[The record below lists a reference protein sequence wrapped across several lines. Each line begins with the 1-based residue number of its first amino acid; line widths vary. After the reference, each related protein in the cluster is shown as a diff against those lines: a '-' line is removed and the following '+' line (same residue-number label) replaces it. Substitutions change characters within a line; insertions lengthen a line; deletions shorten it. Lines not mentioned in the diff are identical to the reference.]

1 LNNRGQFSIIAAL
14 LVGVILI
21 ATVIVTYSSIR
32 NTAVRD
38 QPPIQSAID
47 ETNFAIKQI
56 LGFTVGYYGSVL
68 QITGNSTYAKSLATN
83 YFQSGLVNVANMH
96 PEWGTS
102 FNVSN
107 MDLHTFWFTNAS
119 YSSGIL
125 AVTYNLTRLGIS
137 GIAYETSCKL
147 GVQVMNTT
155 GSQAFLNVAKDDD
168 EPLINL
174 GKQNF
179 KFYRYQNS
187 TSTWELTNQN
197 ITLIAYAN
205 GTYQIDLP
213 PEIDPNSYIVQ
224 IEDPRG
230 IIVVASSYSRYTCEL
245 TWMSQSPTRYAVT
258 ASTPEITGSP
268 DNNYTTVGKGS
279 TCEVTNYQGGM
290 GAIKQVYFNI
300 TYCGN
305 VSGTLAWAYKLD
317 AGTWNTISTLT
328 QGGNTSSPKTA
339 TYNATNL
346 RASWTWNN
354 LNTTGIQFQN
364 NGGSG
369 NDDAFVDAMYVTLVV
384 DIPDFST
391 IPNETIMVE
400 LLQNGTM
407 RWLGQNLQLTTQA
420 KPLPPI
426 SVKSIHVNQTING
439 VNSEVPFQIEDWASE
454 YRIPLG
460 LANNA
465 SVFSGR
471 NMLVF
476 LATPRASKV
485 TIWWNGSD
493 AAVQTPYAY
502 QNRYF
507 TGDDPGNARLTN
519 GILTLRFQ
527 SGFQVNSTVNSSS
540 TVATFMRINTE
551 NSTYGSGLS
560 YTITNGVVR
569 DVIHQEAEWNTDLES
584 GGAKDCPN
592 LYAHIVLT
600 LPANATYYTYQ
611 LRLMFVQ
618 SQQKRNITDLSLIL
632 LKSLTGTMQ
641 TENGTSNSFPTV
653 SNGTGV
659 FYNYSASTWAHHWC
673 QSISGTKGAGIMFTD
688 SSNHN
693 LYTFDAI
700 AGNKTGAVRT
710 DATAKIIEILPVTL
724 TPANFTY
731 ALDTIWYGAVITFD
745 GTTPIYKENGS
756 IKTGL
761 WMFVEYPPTVTVS
774 TET

>member
-1 LNNRGQFSIIAAL
+1 MNNRGQFTIIAAL
-14 LVGVILI
+14 LVAVVLI

-68 QITGNSTYAKSLATN
+68 QVTGNSTYAKELARN
-83 YFQSGLVNVANMH
+83 YLQSGLVNIASMH

-102 FNVSN
+102 FNVSSS
-107 MDLHTFWFTNAS
+107 DLYTYWFTNAS
-119 YSSGIL
+119 YSTGELGIM
-125 AVTYNLTRLGIS
+125 YNLTGLGIS

-147 GVQVMNTT
+147 GVQIMNTT
-155 GSQAFLNVAKDDD
+155 GSQAFLSATKDDD

-245 TWMSQSPTRYAVT
+245 TWTH
-258 ASTPEITGSP
+258 
-268 DNNYTTVGKGS
+268 
-279 TCEVTNYQGGM
+279 
-290 GAIKQVYFNI
+290 
-300 TYCGN
+300 
-305 VSGTLAWAYKLD
+305 
-317 AGTWNTISTLT
+317 
-328 QGGNTSSPKTA
+328 
-339 TYNATNL
+339 
-346 RASWTWNN
+346 
-354 LNTTGIQFQN
+354 
-364 NGGSG
+364 
-369 NDDAFVDAMYVTLVV
+369 
-384 DIPDFST
+384 DFST

-460 LANNA
+460 LTNNA
-465 SVFSGR
+465 SVFSSR

-476 LATPRASKV
+476 LVTPRTSKV

-493 AAVQTPYAY
+493 TTVQTPYAY
-502 QNRYF
+502 QNKYF
-507 TGDDPGNARLTN
+507 TGDDPTNAKLTN

-527 SGFQVNSTVNSSS
+527 SGFQVNSTVNGSS

-569 DVIHQEAEWNTDLES
+569 DVIHQEAEWNTDLGG

-600 LPANATYYTYQ
+600 LPANTTYYTYQ
-611 LRLMFVQ
+611 SRLMFVQ

-641 TENGTSNSFPTV
+641 TENGTLSGFPAV
-653 SNGTGV
+653 VNGTGV
-659 FYNYSASTWAHHWC
+659 FHNYSASTWAHHWC
-673 QSISGTKGAGIMFTD
+673 QSISGTKGAGLMFTD
-688 SSNHN
+688 SSNYD
-693 LYTFDAI
+693 LYTFDTI
-700 AGNKTGAVRT
+700 AGNKTGAIRA
-710 DATAKIIEILPVTL
+710 DSTAKIIQLLPVTL

-731 ALDTIWYGAVITFD
+731 ALDKIWYGAIVTFD
-745 GTTPIYKENGS
+745 GTTPIYKEDGS

>member
-125 AVTYNLTRLGIS
+125 AVTYNLTGLGIS

-155 GSQAFLNVAKDDD
+155 GSQAFLNVAKDED

-258 ASTPEITGSP
+258 ASTPEITGLP
-268 DNNYTTVGKGS
+268 DGNYKTVGKNNM
-279 TCEVTNYQGGM
+279 CEVTDYQGGI

-300 TYCGN
+300 TYYGN
-305 VSGTLAWAYKLD
+305 VSGTLAWAYRLD
-317 AGTWNTISTLT
+317 AGTLNTIGALA
-328 QGGNTSSPKTA
+328 QGGSAASPKTA

-346 RASWTWNN
+346 RTSWTWSN
-354 LNTTGIQFQN
+354 LNATDIQFQN

-369 NDDAFVDAMYVTLVV
+369 NDDAFVDSMYVTLVV

-407 RWLGQNLQLTTQA
+407 RWLGQNLQLTTQT

-465 SVFSGR
+465 SVFSSR

-493 AAVQTPYAY
+493 AAMQTPYAY

-507 TGDDPGNARLTN
+507 TGDDPGNAKLTN

-540 TVATFMRINTE
+540 TIATFMRINTE
-551 NSTYGSGLS
+551 DSTYGSNLS

-569 DVIHQEAEWNTDLES
+569 DVIHQEAEWNTSLGG

-632 LKSLTGTMQ
+632 LKSLTGITQ
-641 TENGTSNSFPTV
+641 TENGTANSFPTV

-731 ALDTIWYGAVITFD
+731 ALDTIWYGAVVTFD

-774 TET
+774 TGS

>member
-1 LNNRGQFSIIAAL
+1 MNNRGQFSIIAAL

-155 GSQAFLNVAKDDD
+155 GSQAFLSATKDDD

-279 TCEVTNYQGGM
+279 TCEVTGYQGGM

-364 NGGSG
+364 NDDGGPE
-369 NDDAFVDAMYVTLVV
+369 DAFVDAMYVTLVV

-493 AAVQTPYAY
+493 VAVQTPYAY

-507 TGDDPGNARLTN
+507 TGDDPGNAMLTN

-569 DVIHQEAEWNTDLES
+569 DVIHQEAEWNTDLGS

-600 LPANATYYTYQ
+600 LPANTTYYTYQ

-731 ALDTIWYGAVITFD
+731 ALDTIWYGAVVTFD